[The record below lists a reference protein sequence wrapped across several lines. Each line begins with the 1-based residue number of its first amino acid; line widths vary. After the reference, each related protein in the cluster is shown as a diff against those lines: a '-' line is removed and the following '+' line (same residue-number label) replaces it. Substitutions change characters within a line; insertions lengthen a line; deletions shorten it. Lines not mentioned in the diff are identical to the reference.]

1 MAMRARVRLEVP
13 SDESKS
19 FEIAGESIR
28 LGRDLECEV
37 AVDPVAFPMVSGVH
51 ARIEVGPK
59 GFVLVHLSQSNKTLV
74 NDSAVDQSA
83 PVRAGDRIRLGVT
96 GPTVAILAISPSVES
111 APARAGGFGQTVQAD
126 TRHMALLRGSARA
139 ERFELGKGGVI
150 GRDPHA
156 VQYHLDHPHVSR
168 LHASL
173 TIAADGVVLADLGS
187 ANGTYRNGRRIERPT
202 SLKPG
207 DRIDIGPFSLR
218 FDGLRLVGSSRSNN
232 IELAARG
239 LRHVVQDRAT
249 GRPLTLLDHINLVVR
264 PREFVCLLGPSGSG
278 KSTLLAILSG
288 RNSPEAGKVS
298 VNGEDLH
305 AQFEALKG
313 DIAVVPQKEALHDS
327 LPVGAALKYTAEL
340 RLPPDL
346 SRAEVETSVS
356 DILEVVALTKRRDT
370 LIRHLSGG
378 QVKRASLANELVARP
393 SLLLLD
399 EVTSGLD
406 EQTDREVME
415 LFRHV
420 ADGGKTVFCV
430 THSLANVESTC
441 HLVVILTEGG
451 RLAFIGTPDEAKAY
465 FGIPRLGQVYQRLAG
480 RSPEEWHQQFR
491 NSPYFQRYV
500 IDRMPSGAIT
510 DSVTASQ
517 AARPTPRRVSA
528 IRQAAVLIHRYLAIW
543 RGDRLALL
551 AMLGQS
557 LLIAILLGLVFGNL
571 GEMSNPT
578 ARTARTKNLLLLLA
592 VSCFWLGCNTAAKEL
607 VKERVI
613 FLRERDFNLRV
624 LSYFT
629 SKLLVLAL
637 IGLVQATLLFGI
649 VRVWCGPGG
658 SMPWQWAT
666 LVELAMAG
674 TAVGLL
680 ISALARSEEVA
691 TALVPIAVIPQII
704 LANVVAPLSGLA
716 QALAQ
721 GLVTVYW
728 GQKGLERLLSEA
740 GSTIVS
746 REGEAFSSP
755 WVIVLAQAAVVAAAT
770 VVVLWQTKGK
780 R

>member
-1 MAMRARVRLEVP
+1 MRARVRLENP
-13 SDESKS
+13 NEESKTL
-19 FEIAGESIR
+19 EVTGESIR
-28 LGRDLECEV
+28 LGRDSECEV
-37 AVDPVAFPMVSGVH
+37 AVDPVAFPTVSGVH

-59 GFVLVHLSQSNKTLV
+59 GFVLVHLSQRNKTLM
-74 NDSAVDQSA
+74 NDSAVDGSV
-83 PVRAGDRIRLGVT
+83 PVRAGDWIRLGIT

-111 APARAGGFGQTVQAD
+111 APAGVGGFGQTVQAD
-126 TRHMALLRGSARA
+126 TRHMALLRGSVQA
-139 ERFELGKGGVI
+139 ERFELGAGGAI
-150 GRDPHA
+150 GRDPRA

-173 TIAADGVVLADLGS
+173 TIAGDGVVLADLGS
-187 ANGTYRNGRRIERPT
+187 ANGTYLNGRRIDRPT
-202 SLKPG
+202 ILKPG

-239 LRHVVQDRAT
+239 LRRVVQDRTT
-249 GRPLTLLDHINLVVR
+249 GRPLTLLNHINLVVR

-288 RNSPEAGKVS
+288 RNPPEAGAVS

-305 AQFEALKG
+305 AQFGALKG

-327 LPVGAALKYTAEL
+327 LPVGAALRYTAEL

-356 DILEVVALTKRRDT
+356 DILAVVGLTKRRDT
-370 LIRHLSGG
+370 LIRNLSGG
-378 QVKRASLANELVARP
+378 QIKRASLANELVARP

-420 ADGGKTVFCV
+420 ADGGKTVLCV

-451 RLAFIGTPDEAKAY
+451 HLAFIGTPDEAKGY

-491 NSPYFQRYV
+491 TSRYFQRYV
-500 IDRMPSGAIT
+500 IDRMPSGT
-510 DSVTASQ
+510 LTEGVTASQ
-517 AARPTPRRVSA
+517 AALPAPRSVSGA
-528 IRQAAVLIHRYLAIW
+528 RQAAVLARRYVSIW
-543 RGDRLALL
+543 QGDRLALL

-557 LLIAILLGLVFGNL
+557 LLVAILLGLVFGNL
-571 GEMSNPT
+571 GELSEP
-578 ARTARTKNLLLLLA
+578 AVRVARTKNLLLLLA

-624 LSYFT
+624 VSYFT
-629 SKLLVLAL
+629 SKFLVLAL
-637 IGLVQATLLFGI
+637 IGVVQAALLFGI
-649 VRVWCGPGG
+649 VRAWCGPGG
-658 SMPWQWAT
+658 SIPSQWAT
-666 LVELAMAG
+666 LAELAMAG
-674 TAVGLL
+674 MAVGLL
-680 ISALARSEEVA
+680 ISALAPSEEVA

-716 QALAQ
+716 EALAQ
-721 GLVTVYW
+721 GFVTVYW
-728 GQKGLERLLSEA
+728 GQKGLERLLSEP
-740 GSTIVS
+740 GSTILG
-746 REGEAFSSP
+746 REGEGFSSP
-755 WVIVLAQAAVVAAAT
+755 WVVVLAQAAVAAAAT